1 MSVAVDRL
9 ERFDEGTAEEVLAW
23 ALKEFGPR
31 IAISTSFQAEG
42 VVIIDLARRISS
54 DVRVF
59 TIDTGRLPQETY
71 ALIDEVRSRYE
82 IDVEVY
88 FPAAAQIESMV
99 RRHGLNLFTKDP
111 ALRLLCCHV
120 RKVEPLQR
128 ALNGLD
134 AWITGLRRSQGVTR
148 GGVSKVEIDSSHG
161 GIVKVNPIAD
171 WSSDDVWD
179 YIRANNVPANA
190 LYEQGYTSIG
200 CTPCTRAIAPG
211 EDDRAGRW
219 WWEAPEDKECG
230 IHSTARPERFQQE
243 LKLLSNTPE

>member
-1 MSVAVDRL
+1 MSVAAHSLD
-9 ERFDEGTAEEVLAW
+9 RFDEASAEEVLEW
-23 ALKEFGPR
+23 ALGSFGER

-71 ALIDEVRSRYE
+71 TLIDEVRDRYE
-82 IDVEVY
+82 IDVELF
-88 FPAAAQIESMV
+88 FPAADRIEAMV
-99 RRHGLNLFTKDP
+99 RRNGLNLFYKDP

-120 RKVEPLQR
+120 RKVEPLER
-128 ALNGLD
+128 ALSGLD
-134 AWITGLRRSQGVTR
+134 AWVTGLRRAQGVTR
-148 GGVSKVEIDSSHG
+148 TGVSKVEIDESHA

-179 YIRANNVPANA
+179 YVRANDVPTNA

-200 CTPCTRAIAPG
+200 CAPCTRPIQPG

-219 WWEAPEDKECG
+219 WWEAPEAKECG
-230 IHSTARPERFQQE
+230 IHGTSRPERFQLE
-243 LKLLSNTPE
+243 LERLTETAP